1 MGIPI
6 YGYAIR
12 ELAKTSDE
20 ISESP
25 LFCGVSGL
33 CLACL
38 NLDDDRNERPGDQFL
53 HDFWILRSKACVRQ
67 LAACPRLPGNVRWL
81 ALQSEDHKIEG
92 ASADRHPPLGFLLC
106 PSHPNDLEGQ
116 SASQTWNVN

>member
-67 LAACPRLPGNVRWL
+67 LAACPRLP
-81 ALQSEDHKIEG
+81 
-92 ASADRHPPLGFLLC
+92 PLGFLLC